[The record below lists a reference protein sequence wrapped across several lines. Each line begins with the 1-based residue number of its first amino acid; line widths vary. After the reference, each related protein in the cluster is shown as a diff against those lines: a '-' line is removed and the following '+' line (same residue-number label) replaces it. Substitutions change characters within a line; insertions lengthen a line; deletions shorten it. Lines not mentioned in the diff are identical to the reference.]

1 MGMASQKPQDI
12 AKEIEAVR
20 KRFVNAVDEIA
31 DRSQPNRIVDS
42 QVQRIKAF
50 YLDDNGGIRV
60 DRAGKT
66 ILVILVLAILRKLF
80 K

>member
-1 MGMASQKPQDI
+1 MASQKPQDI

-20 KRFVNAVDEIA
+20 NRFVKAVDEIA

-42 QVQRIKAF
+42 QVQRLKSF
-50 YLDDNGGIRV
+50 YLDDKGGIRI

-66 ILVILVLAILRKLF
+66 IAVTLVLAILRKLF

>member
-1 MGMASQKPQDI
+1 MSSQKPQDI
-12 AKEIEAVR
+12 AKEIAVVR
-20 KRFVNAVDEIA
+20 TRFVKAIDEIA

-42 QVQRIKAF
+42 QVQRVKTF
-50 YLDDNGGIRV
+50 YLDENGGIRI

-66 ILVILVLAILRKLF
+66 IAVILVLALIRKLF

>member
-1 MGMASQKPQDI
+1 MASQKPQDI

-20 KRFVNAVDEIA
+20 NRFVKAVDEIA

-42 QVQRIKAF
+42 QVQRLKSF
-50 YLDDNGGIRV
+50 YLDDKGGIRI

-66 ILVILVLAILRKLF
+66 IAVILVLAILRKLF

>member
-1 MGMASQKPQDI
+1 MTSRKPQDI
-12 AKEIEAVR
+12 ARDIEVVR
-20 KRFVNAVDEIA
+20 NRFVNVVDLIA

-42 QVQRIKAF
+42 QVAKIKAF
-50 YLDDNGGIRV
+50 YLDDKGGIRI

-66 ILVILVLAILRKLF
+66 VVVILVLAILRKLF

>member
-1 MGMASQKPQDI
+1 MASQKPQDI

-20 KRFVNAVDEIA
+20 SRFVKAVDEIA
-31 DRSQPNRIVDS
+31 ERSQPNRIVDS
-42 QVQRIKAF
+42 QVQRLKSF
-50 YLDDNGGIRV
+50 YLDDKGGIRI

-66 ILVILVLAILRKLF
+66 IALILVLAILRKLF

>member
-1 MGMASQKPQDI
+1 MASQKPQDI

-20 KRFVNAVDEIA
+20 NRFVKAVDEIA
-31 DRSQPNRIVDS
+31 DRSQPNRIIES
-42 QVQRIKAF
+42 QVQKVKAF
-50 YLDDNGGIRV
+50 YLDNNGGIRI

-66 ILVILVLAILRKLF
+66 LAVVLGLALLRKLF

>member
-1 MGMASQKPQDI
+1 MASQKPQDI

-20 KRFVNAVDEIA
+20 NRFVKAVDEIA
-31 DRSQPNRIVDS
+31 DRSQPNRIIES
-42 QVQRIKAF
+42 QVQKVKAF
-50 YLDDNGGIRV
+50 YLDSNGGIRI

-66 ILVILVLAILRKLF
+66 LAVVLGLALLRKLF

>member
-1 MGMASQKPQDI
+1 MASQKPQDI

-20 KRFVNAVDEIA
+20 NRFVKAVDEIA

-42 QVQRIKAF
+42 QVQRLKSF
-50 YLDDNGGIRV
+50 YLDDKGGIRI

-66 ILVILVLAILRKLF
+66 IAVILVVAILRKLF

>member
-1 MGMASQKPQDI
+1 MASKKPQDI
-12 AKEIEAVR
+12 AREIEVVR
-20 KRFVNAVDEIA
+20 NRFVNVVDVIA

-42 QVQRIKAF
+42 QVAKLKGF
-50 YLDDNGGIRV
+50 YLDDKGGIRI

-66 ILVILVLAILRKLF
+66 VLVILVLAILRKLF

>member
-1 MGMASQKPQDI
+1 MGMSSQKPQDI
-12 AKEIEAVR
+12 AKEIAEVR
-20 KRFVNAVDEIA
+20 TRFVKAIDEIA

-42 QVQRIKAF
+42 QVQRVKAF
-50 YLDDNGGIRV
+50 YLDENGGIRI

-66 ILVILVLAILRKLF
+66 VLVILVLAILRKLF

>member
-1 MGMASQKPQDI
+1 MASQKPQDI

-20 KRFVNAVDEIA
+20 NRFVKAVDEIA

-42 QVQRIKAF
+42 QVQRLKSF
-50 YLDDNGGIRV
+50 YLDDKGGIRI

-66 ILVILVLAILRKLF
+66 VAVILVLAILRKLF

>member
-1 MGMASQKPQDI
+1 MASQKPQDI

-20 KRFVNAVDEIA
+20 NRFVKAVDEIA
-31 DRSQPNRIVDS
+31 NRSQPNRIIES
-42 QVQRIKAF
+42 QVQKVKAF
-50 YLDDNGGIRV
+50 YLDSNGGIRI

-66 ILVILVLAILRKLF
+66 LAVVLGLALLRKLF